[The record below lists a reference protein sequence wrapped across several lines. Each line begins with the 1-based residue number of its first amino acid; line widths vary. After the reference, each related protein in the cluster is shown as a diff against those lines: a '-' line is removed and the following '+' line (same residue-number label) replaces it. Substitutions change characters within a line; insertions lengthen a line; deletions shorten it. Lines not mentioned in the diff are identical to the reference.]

1 MITNWELFTDF
12 GIAGGLLLCGKL
24 LRAHVTLLQKLYLPA
39 ALIAGLLALILGSAV
54 LNLLPWS
61 EQFASNASI
70 LTVVLFASLG
80 LATDFP
86 SARTLV
92 QRCGSLWTFNQLANV
107 GQWAFCAIMGLVLMT
122 VIWPDLSPAF
132 GLILS
137 AGFMGG
143 HGTGV
148 VVGETLGSLGWA
160 DALTLALTTAT
171 VGIFAS
177 ILVGMLLIHLGLRKG
192 WIRDFARFESMS
204 KTARRGLVPEAE
216 QTPLGR
222 ETAASISIDALA
234 MHAALLIAV
243 SVAAYHAAVYLS
255 GFHELVRVP
264 AFVTAFALGLT
275 ARGLLKKL
283 GGKVYFDDK
292 VFGHCTGTASDF
304 LVVFGIAAIQVTIL
318 LNYAMPLIAMV
329 VLGVLFN
336 LAMVLLVAP
345 RLLGENWFEKAVFS
359 WGWLTGTVG
368 MGIALLRIV
377 DPKMRSKVLDDYAIA
392 YVPGSVVDMVMIS
405 LVPVLMMKGMAM
417 EAISGMLFYLVGI
430 LLLWQVIKRRQAAL
444 APVSAG

>member
-1 MITNWELFTDF
+1 MISNWELFTDF
-12 GIAGGLLLCGKL
+12 GIAGGLLLSGKL
-24 LRAHVTLLQKLYLPA
+24 LRAHVTLFQKLYLPA
-39 ALIAGLLALILGSAV
+39 ALIAGLLALLLGSAG

-107 GQWAFCAIMGLVLMT
+107 GQWAFCAAAGLLLAT
-122 VIWPDLSPAF
+122 VIWPGLSPAF
-132 GLILS
+132 GLVLS

-148 VVGETLGSLGWA
+148 VVGESLGGLGWE

-177 ILVGMLLIHLGLRKG
+177 ILVGLLLIHLGLRKG
-192 WIRDFARFESMS
+192 WIQDFARFESMS
-204 KTARRGLVPEAE
+204 RTARRGLVPAGE
-216 QTPLGR
+216 QGHLGR

-234 MHAALLIAV
+234 MHAALLVAV
-243 SVAAYHAAVYLS
+243 SVLAYHAAVFLS
-255 GFHELVRVP
+255 GFHELVKVP
-264 AFVTAFALGLT
+264 AFVTAFAFGLT
-275 ARGLLKKL
+275 ARGVLKRL

-292 VFGHCTGTASDF
+292 IFGHCTGTASDF
-304 LVVFGIAAIQVTIL
+304 LVVFGIAAIKVTIL
-318 LNYAMPLIAMV
+318 MNYAAPLIVMV
-329 VLGVLFN
+329 LLGILFN
-336 LAMVLLVAP
+336 LVMVLLVAP

-377 DPKMRSKVLDDYAIA
+377 DPKMRSRVLDDYAIA

-405 LVPVLMMKGMAM
+405 LVPILMMKGMAF
-417 EAISGMLFYLVGI
+417 EAIAGMLFYLLGI
-430 LLLWQVIKRRQAAL
+430 LVMWRFILRRQGRM
-444 APVSAG
+444 APAVA

>member
-24 LRAHVTLLQKLYLPA
+24 LRAHITLLQKLYLPA
-39 ALIAGLLALILGSAV
+39 ALIAGLLALLLGSAG
-54 LNLLPWS
+54 LDWLPWS

-92 QRCGSLWTFNQLANV
+92 TRCGSLWTFNQLANV
-107 GQWAFCAIMGLVLMT
+107 GQWAFCALMGLALMT
-122 VIWPDLSPAF
+122 FIWPGLSPAF
-132 GLILS
+132 GLVLS

-148 VVGETLGSLGWA
+148 VVGETLGSMGWE

-171 VGIFAS
+171 VGIFVS
-177 ILVGMLLIHLGLRKG
+177 ILVGLLLIHLGLRKG
-192 WIRDFARFESMS
+192 WITDFARFETMS
-204 KTARRGLVPEAE
+204 KTARKGLVPADE
-216 QTPLGR
+216 QGHLGR

-264 AFVTAFALGLT
+264 AFVTAFGLGLA
-275 ARGLLKKL
+275 ARTVLKKL
-283 GGKVYFDDK
+283 GGKIYFDDK
-292 VFGHCTGTASDF
+292 IFGHCTGTASDF
-304 LVVFGIAAIQVTIL
+304 LVVFGIAAIKITIL
-318 LNYAMPLIAMV
+318 LNYAVPLI
-329 VLGVLFN
+329 L
-336 LAMVLLVAP
+336 MVLLGIVFNLMMVLVVAP
-345 RLLGENWFEKAVFS
+345 RILGENWFEKAVFS

-377 DPKMRSKVLDDYAIA
+377 DPKMRSRVLDDYAIA
-392 YVPGSVVDMVMIS
+392 YVPGSLVDMVMIS
-405 LVPVLMMKGMAM
+405 LVPVLMMKGMAF
-417 EAISGMLFYLVGI
+417 EAISGMLIYLLCIG
-430 LLLWQVIKRRQAAL
+430 LMWRVIKRRQAAL
-444 APVSAG
+444 QPATA